1 MVASV
6 YEGMGV
12 METPCW
18 SRGADGDTREM
29 ASLLACDR
37 RMSGADSGI
46 RESKM
51 HGAITTACVTDGKTA
66 LVTGGSRGIGR
77 GIAVALAE
85 AGASVMLTYE
95 RNKELAA
102 RAVEDIEK
110 GGGRAGAVQMS
121 LGSRESIKRALSET
135 RKAFGAVDILVNNAA
150 VAQEKPFEEITDE
163 DWDLMLALNLR
174 GAFVSCQEALPG
186 MLKSGFG
193 RIVNVTSV
201 GGQWGGLNQVHYAAS
216 KAGLISLTM
225 SVARIF
231 SNRGVTCNAVSPGLV
246 MTDMAAQEID
256 SEMGREKM
264 RNIPMGRVGTI
275 REVAD
280 VVVFLASSAA
290 SYVTGQTININGGMY
305 FG

>member
-1 MVASV
+1 M

-18 SRGADGDTREM
+18 PRGADGDTRKLANVL
-29 ASLLACDR
+29 ASDR
-37 RMSGADSGI
+37 RLWGEASIVPAAKTD
-46 RESKM
+46 
-51 HGAITTACVTDGKTA
+51 GAITAACVVDGKTA

-77 GIAVALAE
+77 GIAVALAD
-85 AGASVMLTYE
+85 AGVSVMLTYGK
-95 RNKELAA
+95 NKELAA
-102 RAVEDIEK
+102 HAVEEIESK
-110 GGGRAGAVQMS
+110 SGQAAAIQMS

-135 RKAFGAVDILVNNAA
+135 RKVFGAVDILVNNAA

-174 GAFVSCQEALPG
+174 SAFVSCQEALPG
-186 MLKSGFG
+186 MLQSGFG

-231 SNRGVTCNAVSPGLV
+231 SNRGITCNAVSPGLV
-246 MTDMAAQEID
+246 ITEMAAQEID
-256 SEMGREKM
+256 SEMGREKI
-264 RNIPMGRVGTI
+264 RNIPMGRAGTI

-280 VVVFLASSAA
+280 VVVFLVSGAA

>member
-1 MVASV
+1 MDGAMKAS
-6 YEGMGV
+6 
-12 METPCW
+12 
-18 SRGADGDTREM
+18 
-29 ASLLACDR
+29 
-37 RMSGADSGI
+37 
-46 RESKM
+46 
-51 HGAITTACVTDGKTA
+51 CVVDGKTA

-95 RNKELAA
+95 SNKELAA
-102 RAVEDIEK
+102 RAVQDIEK
-110 GGGRAGAVQMS
+110 GGGRAGAVHMS

-186 MLKSGFG
+186 MLQVGFG

-256 SEMGREKM
+256 SEMGREKI